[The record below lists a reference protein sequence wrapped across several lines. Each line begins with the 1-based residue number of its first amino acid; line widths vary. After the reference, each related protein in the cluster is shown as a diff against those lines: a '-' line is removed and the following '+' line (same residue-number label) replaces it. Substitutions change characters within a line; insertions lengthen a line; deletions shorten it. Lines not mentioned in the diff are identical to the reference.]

1 MAGNIKM
8 TPEEL
13 RGGASFL
20 RTTLENLNAQVQAL
34 KGKIDEVTGNWEGA
48 AQSSFVDTFES
59 DLYPILRDTMPEVV
73 TGICSQLDGAAQALE
88 DADQAVADAFRG

>member
-34 KGKIDEVTGNWEGA
+34 KGKIDEVTGNWEGRHR
-48 AQSSFVDTFES
+48 V
-59 DLYPILRDTMPEVV
+59 LL
-73 TGICSQLDGAAQALE
+73 
-88 DADQAVADAFRG
+88 